1 MPTIFVT
8 YNDVIS
14 FVKGYRV
21 YKNVWKPR
29 LQEKQHGEI
38 EQNNPLDKYAVTIK
52 IDRKI
57 VEFLPLRKKGKFA
70 KTIFHLI
77 QADPYRK
84 CDITA
89 TGKTLNLGDGDGMQV
104 PGVLCLSGH
113 KFMVEISKQQ
123 TSRK

>member
-29 LQEKQHGEI
+29 LQEKRHGEI
-38 EQNNPLDKYAVTIK
+38 EQNNPLDKYTVTIK

-57 VEFLPLRKKGKFA
+57 VSTIKEKRKICKDDFSS
-70 KTIFHLI
+70 
-77 QADPYRK
+77 Y
-84 CDITA
+84 
-89 TGKTLNLGDGDGMQV
+89 
-104 PGVLCLSGH
+104 S
-113 KFMVEISKQQ
+113 S
-123 TSRK
+123 